1 MHSWNG
7 FISSNSTNCDVLNAF
22 FQTFHI
28 LNHMMKVYL
37 TFSSFGIMEIYLL
50 YQKENT
56 LWNALFIKKNWF
68 IMIWFVCDSN
78 DHITLKLEQP
88 SKQLKYFLRIWYS
101 SSDPKI
107 QKHTYFGLCKWFC
120 AALNLFWKKY
130 QCAHQNFN
138 LRYWIR

>member
-37 TFSSFGIMEIYLL
+37 TFSSFGIMEMNLL
-50 YQKENT
+50 YQWENT

-88 SKQLKYFLRIWYS
+88 SKQLKYFLRFYTLARTLKFKNIHSLGYVNDVVQCCFLW
-101 SSDPKI
+101 
-107 QKHTYFGLCKWFC
+107 
-120 AALNLFWKKY
+120 AALNLFREKMSMCKSK
-130 QCAHQNFN
+130 
-138 LRYWIR
+138 L